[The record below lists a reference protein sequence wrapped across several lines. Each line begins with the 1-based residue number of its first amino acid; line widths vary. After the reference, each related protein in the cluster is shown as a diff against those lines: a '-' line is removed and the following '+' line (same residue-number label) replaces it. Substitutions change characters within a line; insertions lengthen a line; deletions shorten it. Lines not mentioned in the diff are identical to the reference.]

1 MLPKGGMTNMLKKAQ
16 ELQSQMEKAQEEL
29 NLIQIEGQAGG
40 GMVSV
45 KVNGH
50 KELISLEIDPAI
62 LKEDIEMIE
71 DMILAAV
78 NQGLQNAG
86 KAAEEKMNSVTGG
99 LMGKIKFP
107 GM

>member
-1 MLPKGGMTNMLKKAQ
+1 MLPKGGMNNMLKKAQ

-50 KELISLEIDPAI
+50 KELVSLEIDPGI